1 MKLENLLNKGDI
13 LREKYNINK
22 MTIMI
27 NLLFFM
33 YFFLY
38 DSFAITVPLYLTHI
52 KLKAIYLG
60 YILSIS
66 TIIRAFISAPI
77 ASVKKDKKLNILAI
91 TLLLNIVSIIL
102 VVIEF
107 NKYATMLGFIIIYS
121 TITVLNVIINP
132 MIASNSPNEKLGI
145 TFGVRDVFL
154 YAGSGIGL
162 VVVGSLLKKTTY
174 SNIFKLSI
182 LVFILMIIL
191 IKILN
196 NIVFLNKKA
205 EEKGKPENI
214 EESIC
219 ETTVKLRTFIYDRT
233 FLYYCIFSVFISIAS
248 SALSYV
254 PLLGKKYQIADSS
267 IYYIFSSSII
277 ISALLSVLSGI
288 IIDKFD
294 KKKLY
299 VGYTFMYLLICVL
312 LCINNKTLFI
322 TAVIINGIATGF
334 ANIAPT
340 YFFNIFDERKAE
352 KYWGLT
358 SSVTLTTTSIANI
371 LWGFIWDIQYTY
383 VLFSGVIFIFI
394 TFLLSFG
401 LKNKRE
407 NYQ

>member
-1 MKLENLLNKGDI
+1 
-13 LREKYNINK
+13 
-22 MTIMI
+22 
-27 NLLFFM
+27 
-33 YFFLY
+33 
-38 DSFAITVPLYLTHI
+38 
-52 KLKAIYLG
+52 
-60 YILSIS
+60 
-66 TIIRAFISAPI
+66 
-77 ASVKKDKKLNILAI
+77 
-91 TLLLNIVSIIL
+91 
-102 VVIEF
+102 
-107 NKYATMLGFIIIYS
+107 
-121 TITVLNVIINP
+121 